1 MATFKYLSEGI
12 DSFTVKLVLY
22 INLRVKIIVIARIKP
37 LDGVNVVVA
46 IIILIFASFVQSW
59 LCNVNIAPGVF
70 FRGAPVVIE
79 SSWAIANI

>member
-1 MATFKYLSEGI
+1 MATLEYLSEGI

-59 LCNVNIAPGVF
+59 LCNVNIASSVF

-79 SSWAIANI
+79 SSWTIANI